1 MGKYNKIGIIIFLLV
16 MTLLFSACASK
27 NTTSIT
33 ESITESAP
41 QASMS
46 ESKEEM
52 KFDMDVT
59 QQKEESGSGNI
70 QFNTTNKL
78 NRKIIKTG
86 TINLQTKTFEE
97 SVQSVIDKIGAIG
110 GFIQNC
116 SIEGTNL
123 YNTYGE
129 RSAHLSIR
137 IPNEIFD
144 TFMNE
149 SNQFGNITS
158 KSIQGEDVT
167 DQYMDVEMR
176 LSTLEIQAERLKEL
190 LKQAGDLDKLFKIE
204 KELGNVTYE
213 IESLKGTLKK
223 YDSLIDYST
232 IDIYIEE
239 VDVYVEPIKEDTF
252 FNQVKNT
259 FINSVKGLVS
269 VIQTL
274 CLMIVAIIPF
284 LIILIP
290 IIIIVIK
297 SLSHRKKK
305 KKHSVEEANE

>member
-1 MGKYNKIGIIIFLLV
+1 MEKKNKLILMIFFMAISV
-16 MTLLFSACASK
+16 LFSACASK
-27 NTTSIT
+27 STMNTMDSATSQ
-33 ESITESAP
+33 AP
-41 QASMS
+41 ME

-52 KFDMDVT
+52 KPDIT
-59 QQKEESGSGNI
+59 TAEEREESGSGNI

-86 TINLQTKTFEE
+86 TINIQTKTFEE
-97 SVQSVIDKIGAIG
+97 SVQGVIDEVNALG

-116 SIEGTNL
+116 SIEGNNL
-123 YNTYGE
+123 YSNHRR
-129 RSAHLSIR
+129 RSAQLNVR
-137 IPNEIFD
+137 IPNGIFD
-144 TFMNE
+144 AFMNE
-149 SNQFGNITS
+149 SNQFGNVIS
-158 KSIQGEDVT
+158 KNIQGEDVT
-167 DQYMDVEMR
+167 SQYMDTEIR

-239 VDVYVEPIKEDTF
+239 ADVYIEPIKEDTF
-252 FNQVKNT
+252 LDQVKNT
-259 FINSVKGLVS
+259 FIKSFKGLIS
-269 VIQTL
+269 VIQVL
-274 CLMIVAIIPF
+274 CLVIVALIPF

-290 IIIIVIK
+290 IIVIVLK
-297 SLSHRKKK
+297 VLSYRKKK
-305 KKHSVEEANE
+305 KKQEI

>member
-1 MGKYNKIGIIIFLLV
+1 MGKHNKIWIIIFLLGIN
-16 MTLLFSACASK
+16 LLFSGCASK

-33 ESITESAP
+33 ESVIDSAP
-41 QASMS
+41 QASMT

-59 QQKEESGSGNI
+59 QEKEESGNGNI
-70 QFNTTNKL
+70 QFNTTNEL

-86 TINLQTKTFEE
+86 MINLQTKTFEE
-97 SVQSVIDKIGAIG
+97 SVQSVIDKVGAIG

-116 SIEGTNL
+116 SIEGNNL
-123 YNTYGE
+123 YNTYGK
-129 RSAHLSIR
+129 RSAQLSVR
-137 IPNEIFD
+137 IPNGIFD

-149 SNQFGNITS
+149 SNQFGNVTS

-167 DQYMDVEMR
+167 DQYMDVEIR

-274 CLMIVAIIPF
+274 CLMIVAMIPF
-284 LIILIP
+284 VIIIIP
-290 IIIIVIK
+290 IIIITIK
-297 SLSHRKKK
+297 ALSYRKKRK
-305 KKHSVEEANE
+305 KESVENDNE

>member
-1 MGKYNKIGIIIFLLV
+1 MRKKSRILLIIFLIGISV
-16 MTLLFSACASK
+16 LFSACASK
-27 NTTSIT
+27 NATSMMESTTS
-33 ESITESAP
+33 EAP
-41 QASMS
+41 QAPME

-52 KFDMDVT
+52 NFDMEVT
-59 QQKEESGSGNI
+59 QEQSGSGNI
-70 QFNTTNKL
+70 QFDTTNKL

-97 SVQSVIDKIGAIG
+97 SVQGVIDEVNALG

-116 SIEGTNL
+116 SIEGNNL
-123 YNTYGE
+123 YSTY
-129 RSAHLSIR
+129 RRRAANLSVR
-137 IPNEIFD
+137 IPNNVFD

-167 DQYMDVEMR
+167 NQYMDTEIR

-190 LKQAGDLDKLFKIE
+190 LKQAGDLDKLFRIE

-232 IDIYIEE
+232 IEIYIEE
-239 VDVYVEPIKEDTF
+239 ADVYIEPIKEDTF
-252 FNQVKNT
+252 LDRVKNT
-259 FINSVKGLVS
+259 FIKSFKGLIS
-269 VIQTL
+269 VIQTI
-274 CLMIVAIIPF
+274 CLIIVAIIPF
-284 LIILIP
+284 LIILVP
-290 IIIIVIK
+290 IIIIGIK
-297 SLSHRKKK
+297 ILSYRNKKR
-305 KKHSVEEANE
+305 KKHSQDE